1 MGSPRAAEG
10 RLAAPAWSL
19 ATVGFAG
26 CDNARMPIATR
37 FTEMFGCRHPLQQA
51 GIGGVTTPDL
61 AIAVARAGGLGMLTG
76 TVGNEALSVQIDALP
91 ADASIGVNFLVPF
104 LDRSALDEAASRSP
118 YVEFFWG
125 EPDADVVEI
134 VHAGGARAGWQVG
147 SADEARAARDVGC
160 ELIVAQGI
168 EAGGHVRGTVGLLPL
183 MNEVR
188 AAVDLPI
195 VAAGGIGTGKDVA
208 AALVAGADAVR
219 VGTRFMAAAESIA
232 HPEYIEALIS
242 AGADD
247 TILTTAFGDGWPD
260 APHRVLKSA
269 IAAGEALGDAQ
280 SWAPDWP
287 TATAVGAVEARALY
301 AGQSVGAVRS
311 RQPAAAILAELV
323 EEAER
328 LLSPTA

>member
-1 MGSPRAAEG
+1 VA
-10 RLAAPAWSL
+10 LAS
-19 ATVGFAG
+19 
-26 CDNARMPIATR
+26 R

-61 AIAVARAGGLGMLTG
+61 ALAVAGAGGLGMLTG
-76 TVGNEALSVQIDALP
+76 TVGHEALSAQLDALP
-91 ADASIGVNFLVPF
+91 PGTSIGVNFLVPF
-104 LDRSALDEAASRSP
+104 LDQVALDDASNRSP

-125 EPDADVVEI
+125 TPDADVVET

-147 SADEARAARDVGC
+147 SADEARAARDAGCDVIVG
-160 ELIVAQGI
+160 QGI
-168 EAGGHVRGTVGLLPL
+168 EAGGHVRGTLGLLPL
-183 MNEVR
+183 LDEVR
-188 AAVDLPI
+188 TAIDLPI
-195 VAAGGIGTGKDVA
+195 IAAGGIGTGTAMA

-219 VGTRFMAAAESIA
+219 VGTRFMAASESIA
-232 HPEYIEALIS
+232 HPTYVDALIR

-247 TILTTAFGDGWPD
+247 TVITTAFGDGWPD

-269 IAAGEALGDAQ
+269 IAAGEALGEDQ

-287 TATAVGAVEARALY
+287 TSTSVGAVEARALY

-311 RQPAAAILAELV
+311 RQPAAAIVAELV

-328 LLSPTA
+328 VLSRSS